1 MIKILKYFVQSII
14 VYLLFL
20 IGKIIGLKLSRKI
33 FSNFFLFVGPFFK
46 SRKIIDKNLHV
57 FNKDITNLEKKRIIS
72 SMWKNYGKTF
82 IEYIFLDFFRKN
94 KSQIQIQG
102 KEILKEKKPRI
113 FISGHFANFELMSM
127 EITKQDIKLATIY
140 RPLNNFFLNPFMEF
154 LRKKYVC
161 KNQIKK
167 GINGVRDTIE
177 YINRDYSIA
186 LMIDQRVSEG
196 DKIKFFGKDALTTT
210 LPAQLAFKYKLP
222 LVPVFIERDEKDKF
236 TLKFHEEI
244 KANDFK
250 DKIELTK
257 KLNDVLE
264 KMIISNPA
272 QWIWS
277 HNRWK

>member
-1 MIKILKYFVQSII
+1 
-14 VYLLFL
+14 
-20 IGKIIGLKLSRKI
+20 
-33 FSNFFLFVGPFFK
+33 
-46 SRKIIDKNLHV
+46 
-57 FNKDITNLEKKRIIS
+57 
-72 SMWKNYGKTF
+72 
-82 IEYIFLDFFRKN
+82 
-94 KSQIQIQG
+94 
-102 KEILKEKKPRI
+102 
-113 FISGHFANFELMSM
+113 
-127 EITKQDIKLATIY
+127 
-140 RPLNNFFLNPFMEF
+140 
-154 LRKKYVC
+154 
-161 KNQIKK
+161 
-167 GINGVRDTIE
+167 
-177 YINRDYSIA
+177 
-186 LMIDQRVSEG
+186 MIDQRVSEG

-277 HNRWK
+277 HKDGNKIYFFNFCIRYLFRRVISL